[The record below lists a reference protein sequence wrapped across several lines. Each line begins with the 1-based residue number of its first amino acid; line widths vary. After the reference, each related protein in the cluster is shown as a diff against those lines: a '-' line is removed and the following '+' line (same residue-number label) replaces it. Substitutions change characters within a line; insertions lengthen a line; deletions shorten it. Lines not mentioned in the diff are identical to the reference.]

1 MLYIFTIVEDK
12 RTLKLET
19 ITESLNSGAMLKAKL
34 ILNGL
39 HPSEIARLLES
50 SPPRER
56 RIIWEMFN
64 HKNDGEVLL
73 EVGEEVRSSLIE
85 SMDDES
91 LLAATKGLDIDDL
104 ADLLVELPEKVIS
117 EALNGMDYQYRNRL
131 EGVLNYPE
139 DTAGGLMNTDTITI
153 RPDVTLDVVLR
164 YLRLRG
170 EMPDNTDNIIVVDRY
185 NRYIGTLSVTDLLC
199 KEPEQLVSETMIE
212 DDIVIEA
219 KAPATEVISIFED
232 RDLVSAPVVDEKNLL
247 LGRITIDDVVDEIR
261 EESESTILHMAGLTD
276 EEDVFAP
283 VIPSARRRGIWL
295 GINLITALI
304 AAWVISLFQ
313 NTIEQVVALAVLMP
327 IVASMGGIAGM
338 QTLTLVI
345 RGIALGN
352 IRKKNSK
359 SLLIKELMVG
369 VLNSL
374 LWSVIIGTIASY
386 WFENYLIGFVIAFAM
401 ISNLV
406 FAAVSGVALPIIL
419 KRIGIDPALAGG
431 VLLTTITDVLGFFS
445 FLGLGSLILL

>member
-1 MLYIFTIVEDK
+1 MPEDK

-374 LWSVIIGTIASY
+374 LWSIIIGTIASY

-419 KRIGIDPALAGG
+419 KKIGIDPALAGG

>member
-1 MLYIFTIVEDK
+1 
-12 RTLKLET
+12 
-19 ITESLNSGAMLKAKL
+19 
-34 ILNGL
+34 
-39 HPSEIARLLES
+39 
-50 SPPRER
+50 
-56 RIIWEMFN
+56 
-64 HKNDGEVLL
+64 
-73 EVGEEVRSSLIE
+73 
-85 SMDDES
+85 
-91 LLAATKGLDIDDL
+91 
-104 ADLLVELPEKVIS
+104 
-117 EALNGMDYQYRNRL
+117 
-131 EGVLNYPE
+131 
-139 DTAGGLMNTDTITI
+139 
-153 RPDVTLDVVLR
+153 VTLDVVLR

-170 EMPDNTDNIIVVDRY
+170 EMPNNTDNIIVVDRY

-219 KAPATEVISIFED
+219 KAPAAEVISIFED
-232 RDLVSAPVVDEKNLL
+232 RDLISAPVVDEKNLL

-374 LWSVIIGTIASY
+374 LCSVIIGTIASY

-445 FLGLGSLILL
+445 FLGLGSLKLL

>member
-1 MLYIFTIVEDK
+1 MPEDK

-232 RDLVSAPVVDEKNLL
+232 RDLISAPVVDEKNLL

-283 VIPSARRRGIWL
+283 VVPSARRRGIWL

>member
-1 MLYIFTIVEDK
+1 MPEDK

-219 KAPATEVISIFED
+219 KAPAKEVISIFED
-232 RDLVSAPVVDEKNLL
+232 RDLVSAPVVDDKNLL

-374 LWSVIIGTIASY
+374 LWSIIIGTIASY

>member
-1 MLYIFTIVEDK
+1 MPEDK

-374 LWSVIIGTIASY
+374 LWSIIIGTIASY

-406 FAAVSGVALPIIL
+406 FAAISGVALPIIL